1 MAKTLIIIPAYNEAE
16 NIVRVTERLIRD
28 FPQYDYVIVNDGSR
42 DDTARICRAHG
53 FNLVDQPVNL
63 GLAGA
68 FRTGMKYALRHGY
81 DAVVQL
87 DGDGQ
92 HRPEFIA
99 DMETKLAQGYDI
111 VIGSRF
117 VGAKKP
123 HTLRMLGSNLIQGFI
138 RLTTGAKITDPTSGM
153 RMFGARM
160 IRTLALEINF
170 GPEPDTIAYLIRSGA
185 KVCEVPVVMDERT
198 AGQSYLTLG
207 RSVKYMVTICVSI
220 IFVQWFRKK
229 VNLQKE
235 ANTAW
240 L

>member
-1 MAKTLIIIPAYNEAE
+1 MKTLIIIPAYNEAE

-42 DDTARICRAHG
+42 DDTEQVCRARG
-53 FNLVDQPVNL
+53 YNLVSQPVNL

-68 FRTGMKYALRHGY
+68 FRTGMKYALRCGY
-81 DAVVQL
+81 DAAVQL

-92 HRPEFIA
+92 HRPEYIA
-99 DMETKLAQGYDI
+99 DMEARLAEGYDI

-123 HTLRMLGSNLIQGFI
+123 RTLRMLGSNLIQCFI
-138 RLTTGAKITDPTSGM
+138 RMTTGARITDPTSGM

-160 IRTLALEINF
+160 IRTLATEINF
-170 GPEPDTIAYLIRSGA
+170 GPEPDTVAYLIRSGA
-185 KVCEVPVVMDERT
+185 RVCEVPVVMDERT

-207 RSVKYMVTICVSI
+207 RSVKYMATICVSI
-220 IFVQWFRKK
+220 VFIQWFRKK
-229 VNLQKE
+229 TVFREEEKAL
-235 ANTAW
+235 
-240 L
+240 